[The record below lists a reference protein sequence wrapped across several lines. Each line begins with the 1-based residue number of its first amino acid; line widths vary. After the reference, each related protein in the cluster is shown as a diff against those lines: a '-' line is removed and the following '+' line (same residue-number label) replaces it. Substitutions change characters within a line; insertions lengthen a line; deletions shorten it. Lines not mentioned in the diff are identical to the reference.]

1 MQLNEVISLV
11 DFEKMAQSL
20 SDAGITSNANWTNPT
35 AQDVDLA
42 LEEFEE
48 RGDILL
54 EEVFV

>member
-1 MQLNEVISLV
+1 
-11 DFEKMAQSL
+11 L
-20 SDAGITSNANWTNPT
+20 SDAGIISNANWTNPT